1 LQKQCKKRPDS
12 EWIEEKQHEIEDLRA
27 QMERDQEA
35 MKDYKHCT
43 NHKWQ
48 EMESEKDV
56 LKRNAEELKRDLST
70 KEQVVNELTEKVRQQ
85 SKELE
90 SVGFQNITLESQV
103 RDLEA
108 VNIKVKK
115 QVNDERLKKDE
126 ELKELKVSFLACCR
140 L

>member
-1 LQKQCKKRPDS
+1 
-12 EWIEEKQHEIEDLRA
+12 
-27 QMERDQEA
+27 
-35 MKDYKHCT
+35 
-43 NHKWQ
+43 
-48 EMESEKDV
+48 MESEKDV

>member
-27 QMERDQEA
+27 QMEADQDA
-35 MKDYKHCT
+35 MKEYKHCT
-43 NHKWQ
+43 ICKW
-48 EMESEKDV
+48 EKMESEKNA
-56 LKRNAEELKRDLST
+56 LKQELERDLRT
-70 KEQVVNELTEKVRQQ
+70 KEQVVNNLTEKVRQQ